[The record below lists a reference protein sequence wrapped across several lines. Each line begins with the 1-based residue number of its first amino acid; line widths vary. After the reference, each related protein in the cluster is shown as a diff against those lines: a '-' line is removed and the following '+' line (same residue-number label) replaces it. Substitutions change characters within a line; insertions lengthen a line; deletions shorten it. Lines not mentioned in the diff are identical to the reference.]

1 MFSMAGIIFTDEE
14 GRTGRITDEL
24 NVVYE
29 GPWKSAISIYV
40 DLVATEFRDGDGELR
55 VEDAFTEF
63 VVGLPSE
70 APLVSVEREE
80 RSTRSITSGFGRR
93 ERP

>member
-1 MFSMAGIIFTDEE
+1 MAGIIFTDQE
-14 GRTGRITDEL
+14 GSTGRITDDLE
-24 NVVYE
+24 VVYD
-29 GPWKSAISIYV
+29 GRWKSAVSSYV
-40 DLVATEFRDGDGELR
+40 DRVAAEFRDGDGELL

-80 RSTRSITSGFGRR
+80 RSNRSRTSGIGRR